1 MHQAYLL
8 SSTCLLLTLL
18 MISNTKGTT
27 PFMYLIFFFFFTI
40 YLLYVTIYFYYILLC
55 LFCFLF
61 FLFFFTW
68 KTSKTR
74 LLQYH
79 HMILLLLWHKVT
91 NLVEKYMPY
100 TPCVH
105 PPASACLDQMYLCYF
120 VVYECTHMCG
130 LCFIYICCCLS
141 AIKTKVSAAGP
152 LLLLHL

>member
-27 PFMYLIFFFFFTI
+27 PFMYLIFFFFLLYIYYMLLYIFTI
-40 YLLYVTIYFYYILLC
+40 YYYV
-55 LFCFLF
+55 F
-61 FLFFFTW
+61 FVFFFFFVFTW

-91 NLVEKYMPY
+91 NLVEKYMLY

>member
-61 FLFFFTW
+61 FVVFTW

>member
-27 PFMYLIFFFFFTI
+27 PFMYLIFFFFLLYIYYMLLYIFTI
-40 YLLYVTIYFYYILLC
+40 YYYV
-55 LFCFLF
+55 F
-61 FLFFFTW
+61 FVFFFFCYTW

-91 NLVEKYMPY
+91 NLVEKYMLY

>member
-61 FLFFFTW
+61 FFVFTW

>member
-27 PFMYLIFFFFFTI
+27 PFMYLIFFFFFYYIFTI
-40 YLLYVTIYFYYILLC
+40 CYYIFLLYTIMS
-55 LFCFLF
+55 FLF
-61 FLFFFTW
+61 SFFFFLTW

-91 NLVEKYMPY
+91 NLVEKYMLY

>member
-27 PFMYLIFFFFFTI
+27 PFMYLIFFFFLLYIYYMLLYIFTI
-40 YLLYVTIYFYYILLC
+40 YYYV
-55 LFCFLF
+55 F
-61 FLFFFTW
+61 FVFFFFFTC

-91 NLVEKYMPY
+91 NLVEKYMLY

>member
-27 PFMYLIFFFFFTI
+27 PFMYLIFFFFLLYIYYMLLYIFTI
-40 YLLYVTIYFYYILLC
+40 YYYV
-55 LFCFLF
+55 F
-61 FLFFFTW
+61 FVFFFFFFTW

>member
-1 MHQAYLL
+1 ML
-8 SSTCLLLTLL
+8 
-18 MISNTKGTT
+18 
-27 PFMYLIFFFFFTI
+27 
-40 YLLYVTIYFYYILLC
+40 
-55 LFCFLF
+55 
-61 FLFFFTW
+61 
-68 KTSKTR
+68 
-74 LLQYH
+74 
-79 HMILLLLWHKVT
+79 
-91 NLVEKYMPY
+91 Y